1 MTNRI
6 ECFTTI
12 ISKIQRNIKKV
23 KNIDMHEYNLKGA
36 QVACLYY
43 LYIHG
48 SLTSKELCEK
58 CEEDKATISR
68 ALEYLEFNDYVV
80 CSSKYS
86 KRYNSPFTLTEKG
99 IFVSKKIEEKI
110 NVILD
115 EVGLFLIKEERNK
128 FYQNLIKINEVLEK
142 INNQ

>member
-1 MTNRI
+1 MSNRI

-43 LYIHG
+43 LYIHE

-68 ALEYLEFNDYVV
+68 SLEYLEENDYVL
-80 CSSKYS
+80 CNSKYN
-86 KRYNSPFTLTEKG
+86 KRYNSPFSLTEKG
-99 IFVSKKIEEKI
+99 LVVSKKIEEKI
-110 NVILD
+110 NLILD
-115 EVGLFLIKEERNK
+115 EVGLFLNKEERDK

-142 INNQ
+142 INNK